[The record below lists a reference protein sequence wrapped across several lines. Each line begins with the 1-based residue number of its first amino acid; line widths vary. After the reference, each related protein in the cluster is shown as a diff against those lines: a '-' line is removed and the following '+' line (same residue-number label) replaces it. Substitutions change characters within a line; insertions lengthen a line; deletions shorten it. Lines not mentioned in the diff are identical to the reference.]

1 MKPDLNR
8 FIKEFTKEHF
18 NIKNYEYQI
27 NILNKILGRDRRVT
41 IRATTRAGKSFAL
54 GQGAIMKAI
63 FKDNHKIGLIAP
75 TYPKTQILMNYV
87 TEMLSQSRGLEN
99 IIDLDVMGLTKLEK
113 LKKEVSKKKITFKT
127 NSSIQILS
135 ADIQRKGMGA
145 MGSGFDTT
153 IVDESG
159 EIPDTVYAKIY
170 RMLLDNPN
178 TQLIEIGN
186 PWYLNHF
193 YEHHYSPEW
202 VKIHIHWKDCV
213 REGRMT
219 LEDIKDQRR
228 NLTPLEF
235 KVLIDAEFP
244 EDIEYSI
251 FSQTG
256 HINKAIRP
264 KKFKEFDKI
273 LIGVDPARGGKD
285 YTVITVV
292 GEKDSEFSYIEHKK
306 LDTKDLMVTVG
317 IVRELIDK
325 YPIEKVITKID
336 IPGMGG
342 GIYDRLKELNY
353 NVQEYIPGN
362 KATEK
367 GYFNLKAQT
376 VFGLAKIMYDGRFWN
391 LPKNSEYI
399 IELKKWTYEIRSDR
413 QKKVID
419 PEDKSPDFAD
429 SLNIAVAEPEKRPGF
444 GFI

>member
-362 KATEK
+362 K
-367 GYFNLKAQT
+367 Q
-376 VFGLAKIMYDGRFWN
+376 
-391 LPKNSEYI
+391 
-399 IELKKWTYEIRSDR
+399 LKKDIL
-413 QKKVID
+413 I
-419 PEDKSPDFAD
+419 
-429 SLNIAVAEPEKRPGF
+429 
-444 GFI
+444 